1 MANTKQ
7 NTHSIVAA
15 GNSPVFYDNYAFV
28 SSLPSI
34 PALQDH
40 ENGYNNMTG
49 EGMQSAATLLSWR
62 KLHLSR
68 AKLKAINKTS
78 ALMSGFAM
86 VAMVEMQLNDDT
98 KVPPGLLVAFVICTS
113 LLVAVH
119 MLALMISTCIL
130 PNVEAISNLH
140 NINIVEESPHERM
153 HWYIEAGWAFSTVL
167 GIFLFL
173 CELAILCWV
182 KFYDYS
188 IMAASSAT
196 VIMVPVLVLF
206 IGFAI
211 HFYHKL
217 VVHKYELT
225 EAGLRDLEIL
235 RIQLDSTGQTSP
247 NTTAPMRNNINIV

>member
-1 MANTKQ
+1 MSGKGNTPS
-7 NTHSIVAA
+7 NLNLASAL
-15 GNSPVFYDNYAFV
+15 YYENYAYAP
-28 SSLPSI
+28 SLASI
-34 PALQDH
+34 PAQAQD
-40 ENGYNNMTG
+40 EGYNMNG
-49 EGMQSAATLLSWR
+49 DGQHSAATLLSWR

-86 VAMVEMQLNDDT
+86 VAMVEMQLNEDT
-98 KVPPGLLVAFVICTS
+98 KVPSELLVAFVICTS

-188 IMAASSAT
+188 MMAASSAT
-196 VIMVPVLVLF
+196 IIMVPVLILF
-206 IGFAI
+206 IVFAI

-225 EAGLRDLEIL
+225 ETGLRELEQL
-235 RIQLDSTGQTSP
+235 KQQLDSTGSP
-247 NTTAPMRNNINIV
+247 LNNSSTPPRGVQIV

>member
-1 MANTKQ
+1 MGQYENHSDGDNEYNMAPD
-7 NTHSIVAA
+7 
-15 GNSPVFYDNYAFV
+15 G
-28 SSLPSI
+28 PS
-34 PALQDH
+34 
-40 ENGYNNMTG
+40 
-49 EGMQSAATLLSWR
+49 SAATLLSWR

-86 VAMVEMQLNDDT
+86 VAMVEMQLNEDT

-196 VIMVPVLVLF
+196 IIMVPVLILF

-225 EAGLRDLEIL
+225 ESGLRELEQL
-235 RIQLDSTGQTSP
+235 KIQLDSTVSTPAQSQNP
-247 NTTAPMRNNINIV
+247 NTPYRNNLNIV

>member
-1 MANTKQ
+1 MMENMGTYEYQ
-7 NTHSIVAA
+7 EDGDDEYNM
-15 GNSPVFYDNYAFV
+15 
-28 SSLPSI
+28 SS
-34 PALQDH
+34 
-40 ENGYNNMTG
+40 
-49 EGMQSAATLLSWR
+49 EGPHSAATLLSWR

-86 VAMVEMQLNDDT
+86 VAMVEMQLNEDT
-98 KVPPGLLVAFVICTS
+98 KVPAELLVAFVICTS

-188 IMAASSAT
+188 MMAASSAT
-196 VIMVPVLVLF
+196 IIMVPVLILF
-206 IGFAI
+206 IVFAI

-225 EAGLRDLEIL
+225 ETGLRELEQL
-235 RIQLDSTGQTSP
+235 KQQLDSTGHPMNNLSNSSP
-247 NTTAPMRNNINIV
+247 NRNVQVV